1 VTSTIGRRIFEIEG
15 TMRLTFQMFVDA
27 IAEIG
32 PATSKQLA
40 KHLGMDWRKV
50 RGSLSQWT
58 QQGKA
63 QHDDSKPASKY
74 SPRPLNEIGRDEMG
88 RLSEPKIGDPSPEE
102 IKLRTAEIR
111 AEWDA
116 QTEYSRRVQKPQG
129 CELIQT
135 GTSDDSFGGMDFS

>member
-1 VTSTIGRRIFEIEG
+1 
-15 TMRLTFQMFVDA
+15 MRLTFQAFVDA
-27 IAEIG
+27 VAAMGAI
-32 PATSKQLA
+32 TNDQLA
-40 KHLGMDWRKV
+40 AYLNEDPKKV
-50 RGSLSQWT
+50 RKSISQWQ
-58 QQGKA
+58 QQGKLIRDHSTA
-63 QHDDSKPASKY
+63 FVRY
-74 SPRPLNEIGRDEMG
+74 SPRPLHQIGRDEMG

-116 QTEYSRRVQKPQG
+116 QTEYSRRVQKPRG

>member
-1 VTSTIGRRIFEIEG
+1 
-15 TMRLTFQMFVDA
+15 MRLTFQMFVDA
-27 IAEIG
+27 VAAMGAITNDE
-32 PATSKQLA
+32 LA
-40 KHLGMDWRKV
+40 AYLGEDPKKV
-50 RGSLSQWT
+50 RKSISQW
-58 QQGKA
+58 QHQGKLIRDRSTA
-63 QHDDSKPASKY
+63 FVRY
-74 SPRPLNEIGRDEMG
+74 SPRPLNQIGRDEMG

>member
-1 VTSTIGRRIFEIEG
+1 
-15 TMRLTFQMFVDA
+15 MRLTFQMFVDA
-27 IAEIG
+27 VAAMGAVTNDE
-32 PATSKQLA
+32 LA
-40 KHLGMDWRKV
+40 AYLGEEPKKV
-50 RGSLSQWT
+50 RKSISQW
-58 QQGKA
+58 QHQGKLIRDRSTA
-63 QHDDSKPASKY
+63 FVRY
-74 SPRPLNEIGRDEMG
+74 SPRPLNQIGRDEMG